1 MFTRMCNR
9 HDHAV
14 AVDYSSPHVK
24 AKSTIVGLLCL
35 SKYFS
40 QSFTGWKAVFR
51 HWKPHWVIEGRSNIR
66 GQKLGKA
73 EDPNATGKFNPP
85 GHLIATFVSVVCLI
99 IPSGRSTEACIH
111 EPLSSFWVRRN
122 ILSRVRRESL
132 RAAPLPSVT
141 QNVHNPGELLF
152 VANG

>member
-1 MFTRMCNR
+1 MT
-9 HDHAV
+9 
-14 AVDYSSPHVK
+14 
-24 AKSTIVGLLCL
+24 
-35 SKYFS
+35 
-40 QSFTGWKAVFR
+40 
-51 HWKPHWVIEGRSNIR
+51 

-99 IPSGRSTEACIH
+99 TPSGRSTEAWIH

-122 ILSRVRRESL
+122 ILSRVRQEIL

-141 QNVHNPGELLF
+141 QNGWRLHNPGELLF
-152 VANG
+152 VANGVNADDCARWVFKSAHSR